1 MVVGENKK
9 SRPRWCNSEDGGGE
23 SRWSLKPLESC

>member
-1 MVVGENKK
+1 MVVGKNK
-9 SRPRWCNSEDGGGE
+9 SRPRWCNSEDRGGE